1 MIDDYDGD
9 MIKIDRL
16 KEFFPDDGMEWN
28 SGEKVNLQDVDIA
41 INNFQQEE
49 TEPFGDTW
57 EHLCME
63 NKSTKWHIGRILY
76 FINHPEEIKDIELDN
91 YCDNGLIYP
100 EPIIVDGNHRF
111 LAALWLRKKGIMDKV
126 NCRYG
131 GREDILDYLT
141 GKSNEYI
148 QEII

>member
-1 MIDDYDGD
+1 MDNYNGD

-28 SGEKVNLQDVDIA
+28 PNERIKLHDIDMA
-41 INNFQQEE
+41 IENHQLEE
-49 TEPFGDTW
+49 SEPFGDTW
-57 EHLCME
+57 KNLCME

-76 FINHPEEIKDIELDN
+76 FINHPEEIKNIELDN

-111 LAALWLRKKGIMDKV
+111 MAAMWLHDHGKMEKV
-126 NCRYG
+126 HCRYG
-131 GREDILDYLT
+131 GREDILNYLT
-141 GKSNEYI
+141 GKSDEYLM
-148 QEII
+148 EVV